1 MDRVDFLG
9 VPGVGKTTLYARL
22 RQRRHLYSGDWLASR
37 EAKVLVARHL
47 ARGAG
52 RARPLMVAG
61 LRVPRLREA
70 LTHHLLTSVT
80 ERALRASQ
88 DSAVVLELWEEIMAA
103 TLPPGERILA
113 ILPWVRRTALLA
125 LFREHLDG
133 RTVVEDESYSKLAS
147 GFLTGVEAP
156 VAVVREFF
164 RRFPAPSA
172 VIWIRNPESPGV
184 ALRLVRR
191 VEKRGRD
198 GEGRLRFGDRL
209 WHEDE
214 LVRYVN
220 ERMRYDMEAVSVL
233 KDRNVPVIEVSATEP
248 LERQV
253 EAVEG
258 FLPRSPAPA
267 RSRPEVAR

>member
-9 VPGVGKTTLYARL
+9 APGVGKTTLYAAL
-22 RQRRHLYSGDWLASR
+22 RQRRHLYRGHWLAPS
-37 EAKVLVARHL
+37 EATVLVARHL
-47 ARGAG
+47 ARRSG
-52 RARPLMVAG
+52 RASPFMVAG

-70 LTHHLLTSVT
+70 LTSHLVGAVT
-80 ERALRASQ
+80 ERALRRSQ
-88 DSAVVLELWEEIMAA
+88 DSAAVLELWNEIMAA
-103 TLPPGERILA
+103 TLPPGERTLA

-147 GFLTGVEAP
+147 GFLTGVGASIT
-156 VAVVREFF
+156 VVNEFF

-172 VIWIRNPESPGV
+172 VIWLRNPESPGV
-184 ALRLVRR
+184 ARRLVRR

-214 LVRYVN
+214 LVRYVQ

-233 KDRNVPVIEVSATEP
+233 KDRSVPVIEVSATEP

-258 FLPRSPAPA
+258 FLRRSPAPA
-267 RSRPEVAR
+267 TPRPGVAR